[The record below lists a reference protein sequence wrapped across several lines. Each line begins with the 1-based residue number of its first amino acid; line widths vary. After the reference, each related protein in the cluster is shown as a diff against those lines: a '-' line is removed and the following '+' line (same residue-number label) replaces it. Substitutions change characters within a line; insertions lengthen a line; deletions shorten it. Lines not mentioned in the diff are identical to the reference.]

1 MATQIQLKVLFE
13 GNRMATQTFREKI
26 QQQKLSLFRQY
37 FFVCLRTHMDNR
49 ERATATDWK

>member
-1 MATQIQLKVLFE
+1 MATEIQLKVLLD

-37 FFVCLRTHMDNR
+37 FFCTYTHSHG
-49 ERATATDWK
+49 